1 MNTFS
6 LILVNLGR
14 NKRRTVLTLLS
25 VTVALFLFCALS
37 GVLDTLDEAIHV
49 GSETR
54 MVVRNHMSLVFPL
67 PLSME
72 QQLTA
77 MPEVSSVAVQNWFG
91 GQDPAN
97 PHNFFPQFGVESQ
110 TFFPMY
116 DSEVDIIEASPP
128 QGAAAVPAGMNPKL
142 ASFMEDQ
149 TAALVGSD
157 LMKQEG
163 WKLGQTVTLNGTIY
177 PGSWP
182 FTIRAI
188 YRSKVKAFN
197 SAVFFFHWKYLYEK
211 SNQQATAGIYK
222 VMLKDPSQA
231 AEFAR
236 KVDALYENSANA
248 THTESERE
256 FAAGFISMYGNLPFV
271 IRVIGLAVV
280 FAILLIAA
288 NTMVMAVRERTS
300 EVGVLKTLGFTD
312 ATIFTMVL
320 IEAAAITVTG
330 GLLGALGAK
339 KLVTGFNLGG
349 ALPPMTVRWSTVWTG
364 VAVAL
369 VIGAV
374 SGLIPAVQA
383 SRLRIVNALRRVD

>member
-116 DSEVDIIEASPP
+116 DSEVEIIEASPP

-149 TAALVGSD
+149 TAAVVGSD

-188 YRSKVKAFN
+188 Y
-197 SAVFFFHWKYLYEK
+197 
-211 SNQQATAGIYK
+211 
-222 VMLKDPSQA
+222 
-231 AEFAR
+231 
-236 KVDALYENSANA
+236 
-248 THTESERE
+248 
-256 FAAGFISMYGNLPFV
+256 
-271 IRVIGLAVV
+271 
-280 FAILLIAA
+280 
-288 NTMVMAVRERTS
+288 
-300 EVGVLKTLGFTD
+300 
-312 ATIFTMVL
+312 
-320 IEAAAITVTG
+320 
-330 GLLGALGAK
+330 
-339 KLVTGFNLGG
+339 
-349 ALPPMTVRWSTVWTG
+349 
-364 VAVAL
+364 
-369 VIGAV
+369 
-374 SGLIPAVQA
+374 
-383 SRLRIVNALRRVD
+383 

>member
-149 TAALVGSD
+149 TAAVVGSD